1 MFELTDEALQRLGTV
16 FINFYKQ
23 KVQQK
28 IYPYAPG
35 YRGEGTI
42 RPGSP
47 GNKVATGQLLNSLT
61 ATVVRTPQGSQLV
74 ITYMDYFEAVNLG
87 RRPEKKRVPISA
99 LLDWI
104 KIRGIKGR
112 NKRGRFIPNLSLA
125 FAIQTNIYK
134 YGIAPSNIYDKARDS
149 FEDLLENPP
158 AEFRDEYESLY
169 EAIGRDVENLMDRVI
184 TKEFTSIIEL

>member
-1 MFELTDEALQRLGTV
+1 MFELTDAALQRLGTI

-23 KVQQK
+23 KLQQK

-35 YRGEGTI
+35 YNGKGTI

-61 ATVVRTPQGSQLV
+61 ATVVKSPQGSQLV

-87 RRPEKKRVPISA
+87 RRPERKRVPITA

-134 YGIAPSNIYDKARDS
+134 YGIAPSNIYDKAYDS
-149 FEDLLENPP
+149 FEALLENPP

-169 EAIGRDVENLMDRVI
+169 EAIGQDVENFMDKVI

>member
-35 YRGEGTI
+35 YNGGGTTRGM
-42 RPGSP
+42 S
-47 GNKVATGQLLNSLT
+47 NKVATGQLLNSLT

-87 RRPEKKRVPISA
+87 RRPEKKKVPITA

-112 NKRGRFIPNLSLA
+112 NKRGRFIPNLSLS

-158 AEFRDEYESLY
+158 TEFREEYESLY
-169 EAIGRDVENLMDRVI
+169 EAIGRDVENMMDKVI

>member
-1 MFELTDEALQRLGTV
+1 MWDLTPAALQRLGTL

-23 KVQQK
+23 KLQEK

-35 YRGEGTI
+35 YNRSQPTSGK
-42 RPGSP
+42 S
-47 GNKVATGQLLNSLT
+47 NKVASGQLLNSLT
-61 ATVVRTPQGSQLV
+61 ATVVENKPGQYELV

-87 RRPEKKRVPISA
+87 RRPRRGKVPIPA

-134 YGIAPSNIYDKARDS
+134 YGIVPSNIYDKAYDS
-149 FEDLLENPP
+149 FEALLENPP
-158 AEFRDEYESLY
+158 AQFQQEYEALY
-169 EAIGRDVENLMDRVI
+169 EAIGQDVENFMDKVI
-184 TKEFTSIIEL
+184 TKEFPSIIEI